1 MLVIGRGVNGSLMHD
16 PSLPTTLLSAQL
28 RRYASRVTPT
38 PRSTPSDATHTGH
51 HHPGPAGPP
60 GGRAHG
66 HGHGHSHEQAEEDH
80 HHDHAHGSGWWGRV
94 KHALLPHSHDHTEA
108 IQTAQQAS
116 AIGIR
121 AAWISLAGMGA
132 TAVLQIVIVWLSGSM
147 ALLADTVHN
156 LGHLATTIPLIIAFR
171 LGRRGPT
178 RQYSYGF
185 RRAEDL
191 VGLLIG
197 AVIALSAGLII
208 WESIRA
214 LTTQPDMTHLGWVLS
229 AAVVGAAGNEI
240 VARYRIRAG
249 RRIGSAALIAEGQHA
264 RTDALTSLA
273 VILGVLG
280 AWVGLPWVDPAI
292 GLVIAAVVIA
302 VLIGSMRTVVR
313 RLMDGIET
321 GTLDRV
327 EATAAAVPGVRAV
340 DQARARWSGHR
351 LEAELTITIDQDLT
365 ITTGHEIARAVQDA
379 LRQHVPH
386 LHQATVSL
394 TPAAPGPTGKGP
406 DEPPAVPVPSAG
418 GVRRPR

>member
-1 MLVIGRGVNGSLMHD
+1 MLVIGRGVNGDLMHD
-16 PSLPTTLLSAQL
+16 ISLPITLIPAQL
-28 RRYASRVTPT
+28 RRYASSVNPT
-38 PRSTPSDATHTGH
+38 QRSSASNAPDTGGH
-51 HHPGPAGPP
+51 HSGQPGPSS
-60 GGRAHG
+60 GREHDP
-66 HGHGHSHEQAEEDH
+66 DH
-80 HHDHAHGSGWWGRV
+80 HHDHGPEQDHDHHYGHEHRHGPGWWGRA
-94 KHALLPHSHDHTEA
+94 KHALVPHSHDHSEA
-108 IQTAQQAS
+108 IQTAEQAS

-132 TAVLQIVIVWLSGSM
+132 TAVLQIVIVWLSGSV
-147 ALLADTVHN
+147 ALLADTLHN

-171 LGRRGPT
+171 LGRRAPT
-178 RQYSYGF
+178 RRYSYGF

-197 AVIALSAGLII
+197 AVIALSAVLII

-214 LTTQPDMTHLGWVLS
+214 LTTPRDMTHLGWVL
-229 AAVVGAAGNEI
+229 AAAIVGAAGNEI

-280 AWVGLPWVDPAI
+280 AWIGLPWVDPVI

-302 VLIGSMRTVVR
+302 VLISSMRTVVR
-313 RLMDGIET
+313 RLMDGVDA

-327 EATAAAVPGVRAV
+327 ESAAAAVPGVLSV
-340 DQARARWSGHR
+340 GQARARWSGHR
-351 LEAELTITIDQDLT
+351 LEADLT
-365 ITTGHEIARAVQDA
+365 VTVDGTLSIEAGHVIARAVEDA

-386 LHQATVSL
+386 LNQATVS
-394 TPAAPGPTGKGP
+394 PIPTG
-406 DEPPAVPVPSAG
+406 DASE
-418 GVRRPR
+418 